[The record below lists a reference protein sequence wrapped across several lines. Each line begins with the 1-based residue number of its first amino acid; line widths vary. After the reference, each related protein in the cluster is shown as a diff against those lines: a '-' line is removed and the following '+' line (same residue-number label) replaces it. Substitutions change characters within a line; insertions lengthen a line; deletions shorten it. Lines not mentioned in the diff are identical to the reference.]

1 MSLAVVCL
9 VVLITVVVVS
19 CVSKLNV
26 GLAALAAAWII
37 GTYVAPHYPVPADG
51 AKINGATVL
60 AGFPVKLFLDLAGTT
75 LLFAAAQVNGTLGL
89 VVDGAVRLCGGH
101 ARVLPLMYFI
111 LAALLAAIGPGNI
124 AAAAFLAPSALALAA
139 RLNIPPLVMIIA
151 VTHGSIAGGASSLT
165 PIGIIIADNYRKHG
179 LEHAFTSTIV
189 MNAVVNVVLALGGFV
204 LFGGRWWLKGSAAT
218 VDAERRAIAA
228 PPEPTN
234 RIGAAHLV
242 TLATVVGLIVAV
254 LLVPNLNLGF
264 AAITAAIFVF
274 FTRSADEGASIR
286 AMPWN
291 VILLVAGVSTFV
303 ALCEKTGAVD
313 LISQA
318 MKHVAD
324 GRTVAAWSAFVTGTI
339 SIFSSTSGVVLPTF
353 LPAVG
358 DIVREVGG
366 GEPAS
371 VATAIVVGSNAVDVS
386 PLSTIGALCI
396 AAAAKTFDTRPLFNR
411 MLLWG
416 FAMAPLAALVCQL
429 LLR

>member
-1 MSLAVVCL
+1 MDLAVVCL
-9 VVLITVVVVS
+9 IVLVGVLFVS
-19 CVSKLNV
+19 CLSKLNV

-37 GTYVAPHYPVPADG
+37 GTYVAPHYG
-51 AKINGATVL
+51 AKFDVI

-75 LLFAAAQVNGTLGL
+75 LLFAAAQVNGTLGVL
-89 VVDGAVRLCGGH
+89 VEGGVRICRGR
-101 ARVLPLMYFI
+101 ARLLPLLYFI
-111 LAALLAAIGPGNI
+111 LAALLSAIGPGNI
-124 AAAAFLAPSALALAA
+124 AAAALLAPSALALAA
-139 RLNIPPLVMIIA
+139 RLKIPPLVMVIA
-151 VTHGSIAGGASSLT
+151 VAHGSIAGGATPLT
-165 PIGIIIADNYRKHG
+165 PIGLIIAENYRKLG
-179 LEHAFTSTIV
+179 LYGEFSSTIA
-189 MNAVVNVVLALGGFV
+189 MNAIVNAVLAVGGAL
-204 LFGGRWWLKGSAAT
+204 LFGGRWWFKSSGSAALIAT
-218 VDAERRAIAA
+218 TGEAATASVESAVPLRTTWAHIVTMVAI
-228 PPEPTN
+228 
-234 RIGAAHLV
+234 G
-242 TLATVVGLIVAV
+242 GLIVAV
-254 LLVPNLNLGF
+254 LTVRNLNLGF
-264 AAITAAIFVF
+264 AAVAAAVVVFV
-274 FTRSADEGASIR
+274 TRAADESASIR

-324 GRTVAAWSAFVTGTI
+324 ERTVVGWSAFVTGAI

-366 GEPAS
+366 GNSGS
-371 VATAIVVGSNAVDVS
+371 VAAAIVVGSNAVDVS

-396 AAAAKTFDTRPLFNR
+396 AAAAKNFETRPLFNR